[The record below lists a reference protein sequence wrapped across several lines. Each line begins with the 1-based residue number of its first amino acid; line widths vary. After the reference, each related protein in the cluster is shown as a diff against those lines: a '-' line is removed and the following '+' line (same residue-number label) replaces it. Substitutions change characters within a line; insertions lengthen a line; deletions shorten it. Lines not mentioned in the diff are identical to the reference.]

1 MAQLRQISEF
11 VEGTGAIPA
20 ETYVNNFVLAAN
32 VPETFAVP
40 TGATHCIFAA
50 NTDIWVRFFG
60 TGFPTEIGVN
70 GKFAEYVG
78 NGGFDDETI
87 WTAGTGW
94 AIGSGV
100 ATATTSSAAL
110 SQTIATLEAG
120 RAYTV
125 TYTVTRTAGS
135 VKISL
140 GGTAGTARSTNATF
154 SEVITCGAT
163 TTLAIT
169 GTGFSGTVDDVKI
182 SAWTLGVGWTIAS
195 DKASSDGTQTG
206 ASLLV
211 QTPSSGLV
219 EGQNYYVTYT
229 VTRSAG
235 TITPFVGGTNGTARS
250 TAATFSEIIKAGSG
264 TTIGFS
270 ADADFVG
277 TVDDVTFVP
286 CAQVPVTD
294 NITGNG
300 SVLNPTI
307 RFIGNTASGT
317 GAISNISII
326 SASATLGNIAFYTK
340 P

>member
-1 MAQLRQISEF
+1 MALLKQISEF

-40 TGATHCIFAA
+40 TQYGKKATHAIFAA
-50 NTDIWVRFFG
+50 NVDIWVQFFG
-60 TGFPTEIGVN
+60 DGFPTEIGTN
-70 GKFAEYVG
+70 GTFSEYVG

-87 WTAGTGW
+87 WTAGAGW

-110 SQTIATLEAG
+110 SQPIATLEAG

-135 VKISL
+135 VAISL

-154 SEVITCGAT
+154 SEVITCGVT

-169 GTGFSGTVDDVKI
+169 GTGFSGTVDNVKI
-182 SAWTLGVGWTIAS
+182 SAWTLGTGWTIAS

-235 TITPFVGGTNGTARS
+235 TITPFVGGTNGTSRS
-250 TAATFSEIIKAGSG
+250 TAATFSEIIKAGSE

-277 TVDDVTFVP
+277 TVDTVTFVP
-286 CAQVPVTD
+286 CSQVPAAD

-307 RFIGNTASGT
+307 RYLGD
-317 GAISNISII
+317 ISNYSII
-326 SASATLGNIAFYTK
+326 AGATAAGSISFYTK
-340 P
+340 QI